1 MEKNEREDTEDN
13 GSWEEDE
20 INESHQRR
28 KKKVGCS
35 YLGNAGW
42 ARQTVIAPGDGHLLD

>member
-13 GSWEEDE
+13 GSWEDDE
-20 INESHQRR
+20 IDESHQR
-28 KKKVGCS
+28 KVGRS

-42 ARQTVIAPGDGHLLD
+42 ATWRWAPAKLMAPFQ